1 MVRGAHFYFAWG
13 CFRNFESL
21 RFAGTTTVGSYA
33 ASMRRKPFHMKMVR
47 RRLRRLVAAD
57 SAQRPKKRLA
67 GQISAPH
74 TLPWYFGFDSPA
86 MVCFLSVHSA
96 ADLTFLQGSPGTSN
110 RKRHCNHSVASALF
124 VSEVR
129 ARGRRG
135 SSRNFEKRALGLSGP
150 RMHGLFRWSS
160 KWWPGVIPLVIFWAL
175 AAWTSTEPLE
185 ADLVQRSTAALKD
198 TVLDKR
204 RIVVAGR
211 DVTFGADAFSED
223 GRLSAVASVEAV
235 PGVRLVND
243 ETRLVPE
250 AKPFVWSAERDVA
263 RVTLGGNSPL
273 PSSKAKLIEAARAAL
288 GGVEVADRMNLSRGA
303 PPRFDNAAL
312 LLLDQ
317 IGKLKEGKITL
328 SDDTVSLSGM
338 ARELGGREAIA
349 AALKNLP
356 EGYSVAAND
365 VKAPPYIFQAYKDP
379 VAVTLTLTGYVP
391 DNNVHAALVAAAGRK
406 FFSEKVVDNLKA
418 SIGAPAGFAA
428 AVLPALGALSRLS
441 TGTLVVTDREVKL
454 SGDALYEAAANQ
466 IRAGLGKDF
475 PPNWPYKPE
484 ISVKPAAA
492 PVDATVCQQLFAD
505 LLGKA
510 RIRFESGQADIVA
523 DSAGLLDRLIE
534 TALRCPN
541 VNFEV
546 AGHTDGDGDEMRN
559 QTLSE
564 KRAQAVADYL
574 VKAGL
579 PSDRFVPIGYGSTQ
593 PVAGNDTDEGKA
605 QNRRIEFVVR

>member
-1 MVRGAHFYFAWG
+1 
-13 CFRNFESL
+13 
-21 RFAGTTTVGSYA
+21 
-33 ASMRRKPFHMKMVR
+33 
-47 RRLRRLVAAD
+47 
-57 SAQRPKKRLA
+57 
-67 GQISAPH
+67 
-74 TLPWYFGFDSPA
+74 
-86 MVCFLSVHSA
+86 
-96 ADLTFLQGSPGTSN
+96 
-110 RKRHCNHSVASALF
+110 
-124 VSEVR
+124 
-129 ARGRRG
+129 
-135 SSRNFEKRALGLSGP
+135 
-150 RMHGLFRWSS
+150 MHGLFRWSS
-160 KWWPGVIPLVIFWAL
+160 KWWPGVIPLVIFWAI

-185 ADLVQRSTAALKD
+185 ADLAQRTATALKD

-211 DVTFGADAFSED
+211 DVTFAADAFSED
-223 GRLSAVASVEAV
+223 GRRSAVASVEAV

-250 AKPFVWSAERDVA
+250 ARPFVWSAERDVV
-263 RVTLGGNSPL
+263 RVTLGGSSPL
-273 PSSKAKLIEAARAAL
+273 PSSKAKLMEAARAGL

-303 PPRFDNAAL
+303 PQRFDSAAL

-328 SDDTVSLSGM
+328 SDTKVSLSGM
-338 ARELGGREAIA
+338 ARELGGREAIS

-365 VKAPPYIFQAYKDP
+365 IKAPPYIFQAYKDP

-391 DNNVHAALVAAAGRK
+391 DNNVHAALVQAAGRK

-428 AVLPALGALSRLS
+428 AVVPALGALSRLS

-454 SGDALYEAAANQ
+454 SGDALYEAAAGQ

-475 PPNWPYKPE
+475 PQNWQFKPE

-492 PVDATVCQQLFAD
+492 PVDATVCQQLFSE

-510 RIRFESGQADIVA
+510 RIRFDTGKADIAA

-541 VNFEV
+541 ANIEV
-546 AGHTDGDGDEMRN
+546 VGHTDTDGEEAAN
-559 QTLSE
+559 QALSE
-564 KRAQAVADYL
+564 KRAQAVTDYL
-574 VKAGL
+574 VRAGL
-579 PSDRFVPIGYGSTQ
+579 PASRFTPIGYGSTQ
-593 PVAGNDTDEGKA
+593 PVAGNDSDEGKA
-605 QNRRIEFVVR
+605 QNRRIDFVVRQ

>member
-1 MVRGAHFYFAWG
+1 
-13 CFRNFESL
+13 
-21 RFAGTTTVGSYA
+21 
-33 ASMRRKPFHMKMVR
+33 MR
-47 RRLRRLVAAD
+47 
-57 SAQRPKKRLA
+57 
-67 GQISAPH
+67 
-74 TLPWYFGFDSPA
+74 
-86 MVCFLSVHSA
+86 
-96 ADLTFLQGSPGTSN
+96 
-110 RKRHCNHSVASALF
+110 
-124 VSEVR
+124 
-129 ARGRRG
+129 
-135 SSRNFEKRALGLSGP
+135 
-150 RMHGLFRWSS
+150 GLFRWHG
-160 KWWPGVIPLVIFWAL
+160 KWWPGVIPLVIFWAI

-185 ADLVQRSTAALKD
+185 ADLSQRATAALKD
-198 TVLDKR
+198 IVLDKR
-204 RIVVAGR
+204 RIAVSGR
-211 DVTFGADAFSED
+211 DVTFAADAFSED

-235 PGVRLVND
+235 PGVRIVND

-263 RVTLGGNSPL
+263 RVTLGGSSPL
-273 PSSKAKLIEAARAAL
+273 PSSKSKLMEAARATL
-288 GGVEVADRMNLSRGA
+288 GGVEVADRMNLARGA
-303 PPRFDNAAL
+303 PPRFDNVAL

-317 IGKLKEGKITL
+317 IAKLKDGKITL
-328 SDDTVSLSGM
+328 SDNKVTLSGM

-379 VAVTLTLTGYVP
+379 VAVTLTLSGYVP

-428 AVLPALGALSRLS
+428 AVVPALGALSRLS

-466 IRAGLGKDF
+466 IRAGLGKEF
-475 PPNWPYKPE
+475 PQGWQFKADIP
-484 ISVKPAAA
+484 VKPAAA
-492 PVDATVCQQLFAD
+492 PVDPTVCQQLFAD

-510 RIRFESGQADIVA
+510 RIRFESGKADIAA

-534 TALRCPN
+534 TALRCPSAN
-541 VNFEV
+541 IEI
-546 AGHTDGDGDEMRN
+546 AGHTDADGEEAAN

-574 VKAGL
+574 IKAGL
-579 PSDRFVPIGYGSTQ
+579 PASRFTPVGYGSTQ
-593 PVAGNDTDEGKA
+593 PIAGNDTEQGKA
-605 QNRRIEFVVR
+605 QNRRIDFVVR

>member
-1 MVRGAHFYFAWG
+1 
-13 CFRNFESL
+13 
-21 RFAGTTTVGSYA
+21 
-33 ASMRRKPFHMKMVR
+33 
-47 RRLRRLVAAD
+47 
-57 SAQRPKKRLA
+57 
-67 GQISAPH
+67 
-74 TLPWYFGFDSPA
+74 
-86 MVCFLSVHSA
+86 
-96 ADLTFLQGSPGTSN
+96 
-110 RKRHCNHSVASALF
+110 
-124 VSEVR
+124 
-129 ARGRRG
+129 
-135 SSRNFEKRALGLSGP
+135 
-150 RMHGLFRWSS
+150 MHGLFRWSG
-160 KWWPGVIPLVIFWAL
+160 KWWPGVIPLVIFWAF

-185 ADLVQRSTAALKD
+185 ADLAQRSTAALKD

-211 DVTFGADAFSED
+211 DVTFAADAFSED

-250 AKPFVWSAERDVA
+250 AKPFVWSAERDVV

-317 IGKLKEGKITL
+317 VGKLKEGKVTL
-328 SDDTVSLSGM
+328 SDNTVSLSGM
-338 ARELGGREAIA
+338 ARDLGGREAIA

-418 SIGAPAGFAA
+418 SIGAPTGFAA
-428 AVLPALGALSRLS
+428 AVVPALGALSRLS

-454 SGDALYEAAANQ
+454 SGDALHEAAANQ

-475 PPNWPYKPE
+475 PANWPYKPE

-492 PVDATVCQQLFAD
+492 PVDATVCQQLFAE

-510 RIRFESGQADIVA
+510 RIRFESGKADIAA

-541 VNFEV
+541 ANIEV
-546 AGHTDGDGDEMRN
+546 VGHTDADGEEIAN

-564 KRAQAVADYL
+564 KRAQAVIDYL
-574 VKAGL
+574 IKAGL
-579 PSDRFVPIGYGSTQ
+579 PASRFTPVGYGSTQ